1 MPALWYHPRQLC
13 EFHPY
18 ILETFKNLAVFLK
31 GRPCSRIV
39 VFCLVWIKIGY
50 CSFVAFSFYVYY
62 FCFICKA
69 PKLVKELGKFKIRLN
84 NAYRYIQTEMRWGQ
98 YNIDFIKSAC
108 QSTWGNVLLL
118 FLSPVLLDLF
128 WQDHLE
134 KIEKEKFRLILLLFF
149 KHIFLPPPNYLL
161 SLSVMLASLEK
172 QLLRRWRIF
181 LCIVISFLKVLF
193 LILVR

>member
-1 MPALWYHPRQLC
+1 MPALWYHPRQC
-13 EFHPY
+13 ESCPY
-18 ILETFKNLAVFLK
+18 DILETFKNLAVFLK
-31 GRPCSRIV
+31 GRPCSGIV
-39 VFCLVWIKIGY
+39 VFCLVGIKIGY

-69 PKLVKELGKFKIRLN
+69 PKLVKELDKLEIRLN
-84 NAYRYIQTEMRWGQ
+84 NAYRHIHTEMRWGQ
-98 YNIDFIKSAC
+98 YNIDFINSAC
-108 QSTWGNVLLL
+108 RSTWGNVLLL
-118 FLSPVLLDLF
+118 FLSPFLLDLF
-128 WQDHLE
+128 WQGHLE
-134 KIEKEKFRLILLLFF
+134 KIWKEKFRLTLLLLF

-193 LILVR
+193 LIWVR